1 MAPVIAIMGSLH
13 RFVLCLN
20 TLTLKLTFSKYI
32 QKGKYEMSQV
42 SLSQQLKEGNL
53 FAEQCPSREVLKHVT
68 SRWGVLILVALRE
81 GTHRFSD
88 LRRKMGGVSEKMLAQ
103 SLQALEQ
110 DGFLNRIAYPVVPPH
125 VEYSLTPL
133 GEQVSEKVA
142 ALADWIELN
151 LPEVLAVRDER
162 AA

>member
-1 MAPVIAIMGSLH
+1 MKMTAS
-13 RFVLCLN
+13 
-20 TLTLKLTFSKYI
+20 T
-32 QKGKYEMSQV
+32 
-42 SLSQQLKEGNL
+42 LSQQLRDGNL

-68 SRWGVLILVALRE
+68 CRWGVLILVALRD

-110 DGFLNRIAYPVVPPH
+110 DGFINRVSYPVVPPH
-125 VEYSLTPL
+125 VEYSLTQL
-133 GEQVSEKVA
+133 GEQVSDKVA

-151 LPEVLAVRDER
+151 LPQVLAQREER

>member
-1 MAPVIAIMGSLH
+1 
-13 RFVLCLN
+13 
-20 TLTLKLTFSKYI
+20 
-32 QKGKYEMSQV
+32 MSQV
-42 SLSQQLKEGNL
+42 GVSHRLSESGL
-53 FAEQCPSREVLKHVT
+53 FAGLCPWCGGLKRGT

-88 LRRKMGGVSEKMLAQ
+88 LRRKIGGVSEKMLAQ

>member
-1 MAPVIAIMGSLH
+1 MKMTAS
-13 RFVLCLN
+13 
-20 TLTLKLTFSKYI
+20 T
-32 QKGKYEMSQV
+32 
-42 SLSQQLKEGNL
+42 LSQQLRDGNL

-68 SRWGVLILVALRE
+68 SRWGVLILVALRD

-110 DGFLNRIAYPVVPPH
+110 DGFINRVSYPVVPPH
-125 VEYSLTPL
+125 VEYSLTQL
-133 GEQVSEKVA
+133 GEQVSDKVA
-142 ALADWIELN
+142 ALADWIEVN
-151 LPEVLAVRDER
+151 LPQVLAQRDER